1 MSLRLQ
7 STAAKSNALP
17 VMLIG
22 GRVVPA
28 LAQRQFKSLQLC
40 LGRAVALMYNSV
52 HQFAMC
58 APAHVSRRHFHV

>member
-7 STAAKSNALP
+7 GTAAKSNALP

-28 LAQRQFKSLQLC
+28 LAQRQLKSLQTR
-40 LGRAVALMYNSV
+40 LGRAVALM
-52 HQFAMC
+52 HK
-58 APAHVSRRHFHV
+58 